1 MLKRFVLIC
10 GNNVFTL
17 KSNTILVGDVIML
30 QEMRDDHIIEK
41 KNDPNNYLSNISNIK
56 MNAELKKNCKNGKKE
71 SRKRN

>member
-1 MLKRFVLIC
+1 
-10 GNNVFTL
+10 
-17 KSNTILVGDVIML
+17 ML